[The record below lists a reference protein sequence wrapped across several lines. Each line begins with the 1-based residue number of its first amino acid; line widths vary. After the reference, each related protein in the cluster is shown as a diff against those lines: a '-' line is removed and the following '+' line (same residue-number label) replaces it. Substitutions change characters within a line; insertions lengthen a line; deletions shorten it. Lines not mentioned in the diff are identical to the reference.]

1 MSLGTDVEEDVGVTE
16 LYLSIPRDWMLCR
29 LVTVDVVNEDDV
41 IRYYSLALFLP
52 LREDKDDHTSSNEG
66 SALSPLPNEVMD
78 KKRREKERKRKREA
92 ERVSRPSRHEKV
104 VVFAKRF
111 CVNSLTAL

>member
-1 MSLGTDVEEDVGVTE
+1 MSLGSDVEEDVGVTE

-52 LREDKDDHTSSNEG
+52 LSV
-66 SALSPLPNEVMD
+66 LPEKTRTTTQVATKGLPSLPSQTRSWTK
-78 KKRREKERKRKREA
+78 KKREREREREKQSE
-92 ERVSRPSRHEKV
+92 
-104 VVFAKRF
+104 
-111 CVNSLTAL
+111 